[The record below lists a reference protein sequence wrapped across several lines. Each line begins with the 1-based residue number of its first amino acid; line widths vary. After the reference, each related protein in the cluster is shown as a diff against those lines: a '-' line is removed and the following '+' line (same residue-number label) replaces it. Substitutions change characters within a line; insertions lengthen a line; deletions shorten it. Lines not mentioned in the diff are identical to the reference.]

1 MKKKIS
7 LMLALALALTMFAS
21 VIVSHAADPIVYDI
35 TTEGIAGKGDE
46 IKDGAKFFGKEKRFQ
61 YDYVNGVSKLIYS
74 GVDGANNPY
83 ITNPSTNIDASVYK
97 FVKIAYWTKVS
108 AAKAMNFFFDNG
120 NGIVGGNN
128 KEAPITA
135 DGSWQYA
142 VIDMSDVAT
151 WTGTIKQIR
160 YDFLYGG
167 EFEAGDYVYCGYIA
181 LFDSVDAAN
190 NYNITLPDMAAFEGG
205 KTEEP
210 GFTLDNTK
218 YELTDDFSI
227 KLTFQNAPAVDT
239 WFGIYPASVTEPI
252 TSANSLGVWCY
263 TNTTHDIPAEW
274 IKDGTITL
282 TKSICDNFSA
292 LTKGEYK
299 IIMFKGGSEADTY
312 TILETKTFSFVDKGT
327 DIPTPP
333 TPTGDENIIIAAAI
347 FAVIVAATIVCYRK
361 QKQV

>member
-1 MKKKIS
+1 
-7 LMLALALALTMFAS
+7 
-21 VIVSHAADPIVYDI
+21 
-35 TTEGIAGKGDE
+35 
-46 IKDGAKFFGKEKRFQ
+46 
-61 YDYVNGVSKLIYS
+61 
-74 GVDGANNPY
+74 
-83 ITNPSTNIDASVYK
+83 
-97 FVKIAYWTKVS
+97 
-108 AAKAMNFFFDNG
+108 
-120 NGIVGGNN
+120 
-128 KEAPITA
+128 
-135 DGSWQYA
+135 
-142 VIDMSDVAT
+142 
-151 WTGTIKQIR
+151 
-160 YDFLYGG
+160 
-167 EFEAGDYVYCGYIA
+167 
-181 LFDSVDAAN
+181 
-190 NYNITLPDMAAFEGG
+190 MAAFEGG

-333 TPTGDENIIIAAAI
+333 TPVSYTHLTLPTN
-347 FAVIVAATIVCYRK
+347 
-361 QKQV
+361 